1 VPVVGSHTGANKKD
15 DHPSRKVE
23 SGLGVLDNNAVN
35 LLMAFSMS
43 IGGMIVAGYVW
54 KVPIQSTIYP

>member
-1 VPVVGSHTGANKKD
+1 MPFVGSHTGANKKN

-35 LLMAFSMS
+35 LLMTFSMS
-43 IGGMIVAGYVW
+43 IGGMIVASYVW
-54 KVPIQSTIYP
+54 KIPFQSIIFP